1 MMQATSAAHRSPRPL
16 PRAGRLPLVLG
27 AALLLLAAG
36 AQAAAAQ
43 DWRTMARSR
52 QFNGESELQVNIEY
66 GAGHLEIAPA
76 GENVLYRT
84 NLRYDADAFEPRFAY
99 AGNRLALGFEDG
111 QVKGGK
117 NMKGGRLDLQ
127 LGPRAAVD
135 LDLQFGAAEAVIELG
150 GLRLN
155 RLNLATGASA
165 TQLRVSRPNLVQA
178 EEVEI
183 QAGAAKLEAWGL
195 ANLRTGTLS
204 VSGGVGEVLLDFTG
218 EWTRDLEASIEM
230 GLGSVTIQ
238 VPRGLG
244 VRVERDGFLAGFDGE
259 GLIKRGNVY
268 HSENYEQAR
277 YHLSIDLEA
286 ALGTVRVVWVDG

>member
-1 MMQATSAAHRSPRPL
+1 MMQATLTLPRPVR
-16 PRAGRLPLVLG
+16 PAHAGRLAVAVG
-27 AALLLLAAG
+27 AAALLFAAD

-52 QFNGESELQVNIEY
+52 QFNGESELEVSIEY
-66 GAGHLEIAPA
+66 GAGHLQVGPGGA
-76 GENVLYRT
+76 NVLYRT
-84 NLRYDADAFEPRFAY
+84 SLRYDADVFEPRFAY
-99 AGNRLALGFEDG
+99 AGNHLEMGFEDG
-111 QVKGGK
+111 QVKGK
-117 NMKGGRLDLQ
+117 NVKGGRLDLQ

-135 LDLQFGAAEAVIELG
+135 LELQFGAAEATIELG

-155 RLNLATGASA
+155 RLHLATGASA
-165 TQLRVSRPNLVQA
+165 TQLRFSRPNLIEA

-195 ANLRTGTLS
+195 ANLRTGSLS

-268 HSENYEQAR
+268 HSENYEKAR

-286 ALGTVRVVWVDG
+286 ALGSVRIVWVDG